1 MEEVSNRFP
10 SLVPMILENV
20 NNESLVKFKE
30 TSREMSVFIVN
41 ERFYWIRILKKY
53 NRNFQEFSKVWKMV
67 IEKTPVDIIKK
78 LVLAVEK
85 FMIKR
90 TWSDFFWQRSERQW
104 SPLHIAAECRD
115 LILLKHVISRTED
128 ENHQHSKNSG
138 NDLSALH
145 LAAQEG
151 YLEACQFIINRSLY
165 KGEKDRYRRTP
176 IDYGAIFG
184 NLEVCRFLLHN
195 LDDFPMGDLK
205 IPLQVAPHYGH
216 TEIFKLFFEHGKNK
230 NLPLNPP
237 NSSDDETP
245 LHTAAGNGNF
255 EICKLL
261 IGNVENKSPRSSIGY
276 TPLHESA
283 DNGNVEIFKLIFDN
297 VQEKEPEDNKGQTPL
312 HHAAECGNLEVCQLL
327 IGESVSKDPMDN
339 EGCRPLHLA
348 AKHGHLEVCKLLL
361 GESENKN
368 PRDNNGWTPMHWA
381 AQNGYKEICNLIASK
396 VQVKNPKADD
406 GATPKRLLKFFDQFS
421 QDFVSISPQKR
432 QRE

>member
-1 MEEVSNRFP
+1 MEELRDRFP
-10 SLVPMILENV
+10 ALIPIVLENV
-20 NNESLVKFKE
+20 DNESLAKFKE

-41 ERFYWIRILKKY
+41 ERFYWLRILKKY

-90 TWSDFFWQRSERQW
+90 TWSDFFWQRLERQW

-128 ENHQHSKNSG
+128 ENHQHSKNSR

-165 KGEKDRYRRTP
+165 KGEKDRHRRTP
-176 IDYGAIFG
+176 IDYAAIFG
-184 NLEVCRFLLHN
+184 NLKVCRFLLQN

-216 TEIFKLFFEHGKNK
+216 TEVFKLFFEHAQNN
-230 NLPLNPP
+230 NLPLNP
-237 NSSDDETP
+237 NNDSGDETP
-245 LHTAAGNGNF
+245 LHTAASNGNL

-261 IGNVENKSPRSSIGY
+261 IEAIENKSPRCSHGH
-276 TPLHESA
+276 TPLHHAAE
-283 DNGNVEIFKLIFDN
+283 NGKIEIFKLIFDN
-297 VQEKEPEDNKGQTPL
+297 VQEKEPTDNEGRTPL
-312 HHAAECGNLEVCQLL
+312 HT
-327 IGESVSKDPMDN
+327 
-339 EGCRPLHLA
+339 A
-348 AKHGHLEVCKLLL
+348 AKHGHLEVCKFLI
-361 GESENKN
+361 GESEIKN
-368 PRDNNGWTPMHWA
+368 PRDKKGWTPMHCA
-381 AQNGYKEICNLIASK
+381 AQNGNKEICNLIASK
-396 VQVKNPKADD
+396 VQIKNPRADD
-406 GATPKRLLKFFDQFS
+406 GATPKKLMRFFDHVS
-421 QDFVSISPQKR
+421 QDFESVSPQKR
-432 QRE
+432 RRE

>member
-1 MEEVSNRFP
+1 MEELSNRFP
-10 SLVPMILENV
+10 ALIPMVMENV
-20 NNESLVKFKE
+20 DNESLVNFKD

-53 NRNFQEFSKVWKMV
+53 NRNFQEFSKVWNMV

-90 TWSDFFWQRSERQW
+90 TWSDFFWRRHERQW

-128 ENHQHSKNSG
+128 ENHQHSKNSA

-165 KGEKDRYRRTP
+165 KGEKDRHRRTP
-176 IDYGAIFG
+176 IDYAAIFG
-184 NLEVCRFLLHN
+184 NLEVCRFLLQN

-205 IPLQVAPHYGH
+205 IPLLAAPHYGH
-216 TEIFKLFFEHGKNK
+216 TEIFKLFFEHRKNK
-230 NLPLNPP
+230 NLLLNPP

-245 LHTAAGNGNF
+245 LHKAAGNGNF

-261 IGNVENKSPRSSIGY
+261 IENVENKSPRSSIGY

-327 IGESVSKDPMDN
+327 IGESVRKDPMDN
-339 EGCRPLHLA
+339 KGRRPLHLA
-348 AKHGHLEVCKLLL
+348 AKHGHLEVCKLLI

-368 PRDNNGWTPMHWA
+368 PRDNKGWTPMHCA
-381 AQNGYKEICNLIASK
+381 AQNGHKEICNLIASK
-396 VQVKNPKADD
+396 VQVKNPRAVD
-406 GATPKRLLKFFDQFS
+406 GATPKRLMRIFDQSS
-421 QDFVSISPQKR
+421 QDYESLSPLKR
-432 QRE
+432 RRE

>member
-1 MEEVSNRFP
+1 MEELRDRFP
-10 SLVPMILENV
+10 ALIPMVLENV
-20 NNESLVKFKE
+20 DNESLAKFKE

-41 ERFYWIRILKKY
+41 ERFYWLRILKKY

-90 TWSDFFWQRSERQW
+90 TWSDFFWQRLERQW

-128 ENHQHSKNSG
+128 ENHQHSKNSR

-165 KGEKDRYRRTP
+165 KGEKDRHRRTP
-176 IDYGAIFG
+176 IDYAAIFG
-184 NLEVCRFLLHN
+184 NLEVCRFLLQN

-216 TEIFKLFFEHGKNK
+216 TEVFKLFFEHAQNN
-230 NLPLNPP
+230 NLPLNP
-237 NSSDDETP
+237 NNDSGDETP
-245 LHTAAGNGNF
+245 LHTAASNGNL

-261 IGNVENKSPRSSIGY
+261 IEAIENKSPRCSHGH
-276 TPLHESA
+276 TPLHHAAE
-283 DNGNVEIFKLIFDN
+283 NGKIEVFKLIFDN
-297 VQEKEPEDNKGQTPL
+297 VQEKEPTDNEGRTPL
-312 HHAAECGNLEVCQLL
+312 HT
-327 IGESVSKDPMDN
+327 
-339 EGCRPLHLA
+339 A
-348 AKHGHLEVCKLLL
+348 AKHGHLEVCKFLI
-361 GESENKN
+361 GELEIKN
-368 PRDNNGWTPMHWA
+368 PRDKMGWTPMHCA
-381 AQNGYKEICNLIASK
+381 AQNGNKEICNLIASK
-396 VQVKNPKADD
+396 VQIKNPRADD
-406 GATPKRLLKFFDQFS
+406 GATPKKLMRFFDHVS
-421 QDFVSISPQKR
+421 QDFESVSPQKR
-432 QRE
+432 RRE

>member
-1 MEEVSNRFP
+1 MEELRDRFP
-10 SLVPMILENV
+10 ALIPMVLENV
-20 NNESLVKFKE
+20 DNESLAKFKE

-41 ERFYWIRILKKY
+41 ERFYWLRILKKY

-90 TWSDFFWQRSERQW
+90 TWSDFFWQRLERQW

-128 ENHQHSKNSG
+128 ENHQHSKNSR

-165 KGEKDRYRRTP
+165 KGEKDRHRRTP
-176 IDYGAIFG
+176 IDYAAIFG
-184 NLEVCRFLLHN
+184 NLEVCRFLLQN

-216 TEIFKLFFEHGKNK
+216 TEVFKLFFEHAQNN
-230 NLPLNPP
+230 NLPLNP
-237 NSSDDETP
+237 NNDSGDETP
-245 LHTAAGNGNF
+245 LHTAASNGNL

-261 IGNVENKSPRSSIGY
+261 IESIENKSPRCSHGH
-276 TPLHESA
+276 TPLHHAAE
-283 DNGNVEIFKLIFDN
+283 NGKIEVFKLIFDN
-297 VQEKEPEDNKGQTPL
+297 VQEKEPTDNEGRTPL
-312 HHAAECGNLEVCQLL
+312 HT
-327 IGESVSKDPMDN
+327 
-339 EGCRPLHLA
+339 A
-348 AKHGHLEVCKLLL
+348 AKHGHLEVCKFLI
-361 GESENKN
+361 GESEIKN
-368 PRDNNGWTPMHWA
+368 PRDKKGWTPMHCA
-381 AQNGYKEICNLIASK
+381 AQNGNKEICNLIASK
-396 VQVKNPKADD
+396 VQIKNPRADD
-406 GATPKRLLKFFDQFS
+406 GATPKKLMRFFDHVS
-421 QDFVSISPQKR
+421 QDFESVSPQKR

>member
-1 MEEVSNRFP
+1 MEELRDRFP
-10 SLVPMILENV
+10 ALIPMVLENV
-20 NNESLVKFKE
+20 DNESLAKFKE

-41 ERFYWIRILKKY
+41 ERFYWLRILKKY

-90 TWSDFFWQRSERQW
+90 TWSDFFWQRLERQW

-128 ENHQHSKNSG
+128 ENHQHSKNSR

-165 KGEKDRYRRTP
+165 KGEKDRHRRTP
-176 IDYGAIFG
+176 IDYAAIFG
-184 NLEVCRFLLHN
+184 NLKVCRFLLQN

-216 TEIFKLFFEHGKNK
+216 TEVFKLFFEHAQNN
-230 NLPLNPP
+230 NLPLNP
-237 NSSDDETP
+237 NNDSGDETP
-245 LHTAAGNGNF
+245 LHTAASNGNL

-261 IGNVENKSPRSSIGY
+261 IEAIENKSPRCSHGH
-276 TPLHESA
+276 TPLHHAAE
-283 DNGNVEIFKLIFDN
+283 NGKIEIFKLIFDN
-297 VQEKEPEDNKGQTPL
+297 VQEKEPTDNEGRTPL
-312 HHAAECGNLEVCQLL
+312 HT
-327 IGESVSKDPMDN
+327 
-339 EGCRPLHLA
+339 A
-348 AKHGHLEVCKLLL
+348 AKHGHLEVCKFLI
-361 GESENKN
+361 GESEIKN
-368 PRDNNGWTPMHWA
+368 PRDKKGWTPMHCA
-381 AQNGYKEICNLIASK
+381 AQNGNKEICNLIASK
-396 VQVKNPKADD
+396 VQIKNPRADD
-406 GATPKRLLKFFDQFS
+406 GATPKKLMRFFDHVS
-421 QDFVSISPQKR
+421 QDFESVSPQKR
-432 QRE
+432 RRE